1 MNKTLLLTL
10 FLALGILSGTALC
23 KAQNTVES
31 SQILTIQ
38 SKILSEERVMLV
50 QLPEGY
56 ASNEVS
62 YPVLFLLDGNTHFQH
77 AVAATDYLN
86 RLGEI
91 PPMIVVALTNTD
103 RNRNFLPTHTGAI
116 PTSGEANKFQQFLK
130 EELIPRIEQE
140 FRAAPYRILMGHSF
154 GGTFAT
160 FTFLTQPELFE
171 AYLAFSPVIHYDNS
185 YLLGM
190 AKAGQTPEKQG
201 NKNFFMTVGN
211 EPNYYEAHN
220 TFDSLMK
227 QQNSINYC
235 YLKMPDENHG
245 SIPYVSLYRGLRFV
259 YSDWRLPQEF
269 QQKDLATLDAYYAKL
284 SKKYG
289 YPIHTPENIINML
302 GYRYL
307 QAGDIK
313 TALLTFI
320 ENSKR
325 YPGSSNVFDSLGEAY
340 EQNKEWDKAR
350 DCYEKAY
357 TLGKLTNH
365 PNTALYKANLDRVSE
380 QLKK

>member
-1 MNKTLLLTL
+1 MNKTLLLAL
-10 FLALGILSGTALC
+10 FLILGILSGTYSC
-23 KAQNTVES
+23 MGQNNDEAGQT
-31 SQILTIQ
+31 LRIQ
-38 SKILSEERVMLV
+38 SKVLNEERLMLV

-62 YPVLFLLDGNTHFQH
+62 YPVLFLLDGNAHFQH

-91 PPMIVVALTNTD
+91 PPMIVVAITNTD
-103 RNRNFLPTHTGAI
+103 RNRNFLPTHTDAI
-116 PTSGEANKFQQFLK
+116 PTSGEAKKFQQFFR
-130 EELIPRIEQE
+130 EELIPRIEKE
-140 FRAAPYRILMGHSF
+140 YRATPYRILMGHSF
-154 GGTFAT
+154 GGTFAA
-160 FTFLTQPELFE
+160 FTFLTQAELFD
-171 AYLAFSPVIHYDNS
+171 AYLAISPVIHYDNS
-185 YLLGM
+185 YLLNLARASATREDKM
-190 AKAGQTPEKQG
+190 QKS
-201 NKNFFMTVGN
+201 FYMTVGN
-211 EPNYYEAHN
+211 EPNYFEAHQV
-220 TFDSLMK
+220 FDSLMK
-227 QQNSINYC
+227 QNTTVSYR

-259 YSDWRLPQEF
+259 FADWHLPQEF
-269 QQKDLATLDAYYAKL
+269 QQKDLAAMDAYYAAL

-307 QAGDIK
+307 QAGDMK
-313 TALLTFI
+313 TALTTFI

-340 EQNKEWDKAR
+340 EQNNALDSAR
-350 DCYEKAY
+350 DCFEKAY

-365 PNTALYKANLDRVSE
+365 PNTALYKANLERIKE
-380 QLKK
+380 KLKK